1 MKEKGFYKR
10 LNMDDERE
18 TLEGVEVLS
27 EKNSDGI
34 YEVER
39 LVEKKMKKVRL
50 LGPVHPTCLLSSI
63 QGVSY
68 YLVLWKDYPREEA
81 SWVMHQTLHLKQSGL
96 YHNDCHDMAELHTD
110 CTMIHSHQLEQ
121 C

>member
-18 TLEGVEVLS
+18 RLEDVEVLS
-27 EKNSDGI
+27 EKNSDGV

-50 LGPVHPTCLLSSI
+50 SVAPGVHPTCLLSSI

-81 SWVMHQTLHLKQSGL
+81 SWVPASDITSKAIRFVPL
-96 YHNDCHDMAELHTD
+96 
-110 CTMIHSHQLEQ
+110 
-121 C
+121 